1 MRDNSLQHVLEE
13 KLEQEIRLKAKQ
25 IAEAIEDAKGTERSD
40 IGKELHDNV
49 NQLLGASKLYLEM
62 AKHGGVYGE
71 MYLNR
76 SSEYTLMAI
85 EEIRKLTNGLTT
97 DTIKNLG
104 LTKAIENIAHDTME
118 ASSIKIF
125 CELDSFKEK
134 TVPDNFKLNIFRM
147 VQEQLN
153 NILKH
158 AKASEVVIRI
168 SQNKKNIIL
177 SISDNG
183 VGFDTSKKQTGIG
196 VANIKSRAM
205 SFQGTADF
213 VSQPGKGCL
222 LSVRFAV
229 K

>member
-1 MRDNSLQHVLEE
+1 
-13 KLEQEIRLKAKQ
+13 
-25 IAEAIEDAKGTERSD
+25 
-40 IGKELHDNV
+40 
-49 NQLLGASKLYLEM
+49 
-62 AKHGGVYGE
+62 
-71 MYLNR
+71 
-76 SSEYTLMAI
+76 MAI

-97 DTIKNLG
+97 DTIRNLG
-104 LTKAIENIAHDTME
+104 LTEAIGNIAHDTME
-118 ASSIKIF
+118 VSSIKIF

-134 TVPDNFKLNIFRM
+134 TVPDNLKLNIFRM

-168 SQNKKNIIL
+168 SQNKKNITL